1 MKISACFWYTL
12 FQVHRAPH
20 GGFNHT
26 YTQSMPSISL
36 ITFNCFGT
44 PTPRTQRRLLAL
56 ADALNHSTVDI
67 VCLQEVQSHVYR
79 RLLLSACTTFPVAAT
94 ERFIHAPK
102 GGLLTLARLP
112 MLRFDYTLYRNRGN
126 MHTPA
131 LADWILHKGV
141 LRSEFEAHGRKV
153 VMLNTHLSANYRGD
167 WLTENRYVREE
178 RGQLQQ
184 LAEIVA
190 AQDQDAIVLVAGD
203 FNVPRGSALF
213 QDFLA
218 TSGLTDPLAGSTQPT
233 YRPMARIP
241 MRFAVPIDFALVRA
255 PRLPNL
261 QLASTFRFVDQVP
274 LPGGR
279 RGYLSDHIGVEL
291 ALTWGAD

>member
-1 MKISACFWYTL
+1 
-12 FQVHRAPH
+12 
-20 GGFNHT
+20 
-26 YTQSMPSISL
+26 MPSISL

-44 PTPRTQRRLLAL
+44 PTLRTQRRLLAL
-56 ADALNHSTVDI
+56 AAALNQSTADI
-67 VCLQEVQSHVYR
+67 VCLQEVQAHAYR
-79 RLLLSACTTFPVAAT
+79 RLLLKACQSFPFAAS

-112 MLRFDYTLYRNRGN
+112 MARFDYTLYRNRGN

-131 LADWILHKGV
+131 LADWILHKGI
-141 LRSEFEAHGRKV
+141 LRSEFEAYGHKV

-190 AQDQDAIVLVAGD
+190 AQDQEAIVLVAGD

-213 QDFLA
+213 QHFLQS
-218 TSGLTDPLAGSTQPT
+218 SGLTDPLKEDTRPT
-233 YRPMARIP
+233 YRPMAGIP
-241 MRFAVPIDFALVRA
+241 ARFALPIDFVLVRA
-255 PRLPNL
+255 PQLPNFYL
-261 QLASTFRFVDQVP
+261 TSSFRFVDQVP
-274 LPGGR
+274 LPGGG

-291 ALTWGAD
+291 TLTWGVN

>member
-1 MKISACFWYTL
+1 M
-12 FQVHRAPH
+12 
-20 GGFNHT
+20 
-26 YTQSMPSISL
+26 SL

-56 ADALNHSTVDI
+56 SDALNQSTADI
-67 VCLQEVQSHVYR
+67 VCLQEVQAHAYW
-79 RLLLSACTTFPVAAT
+79 RLFLKACKTFPFAAA

-102 GGLLTLARLP
+102 GGLLTLSRLP
-112 MLRFDYTLYRNRGN
+112 IARFDYTLYRNRGN

-141 LRSEFEAHGRKV
+141 LHSEFEAHGHKV

-190 AQDQDAIVLVAGD
+190 AQDQEAIVLVAGD

-213 QDFLA
+213 QDFLK
-218 TSGLTDPLAGSTQPT
+218 TSGLTDPLAGDMRPT
-233 YRPMARIP
+233 YRPMAGMP
-241 MRFAVPIDFALVRA
+241 TRFAMPIDFALVRA
-255 PRLPNL
+255 LQLPNL
-261 QLASTFRFVDQVP
+261 HLASNFRFADQVL

-291 ALTWGAD
+291 VLTWERIK